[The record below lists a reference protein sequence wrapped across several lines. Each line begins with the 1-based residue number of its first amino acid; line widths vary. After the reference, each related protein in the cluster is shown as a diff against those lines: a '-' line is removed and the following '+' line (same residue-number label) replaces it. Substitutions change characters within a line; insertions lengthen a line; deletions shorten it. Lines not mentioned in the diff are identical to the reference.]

1 MLSFHSILDEHLHI
15 NALEMLAVIAC
26 LKMWGTKFKGK
37 RILIKCDNQVT
48 VYVINTGKSRNSY
61 LQCCLREIC
70 FLAAIHEFEIRA
82 VHIAGIDNRLAD
94 MLSRWHLDI
103 IHAKHFFESTNN
115 MDLEEITL
123 STDVFQFIHKW

>member
-1 MLSFHSILDEHLHI
+1 
-15 NALEMLAVIAC
+15 MLAVIAC

-37 RILIKCDNQVT
+37 IILIKCDNQVT
-48 VYVINTGKSRNSY
+48 VYVINTGKSRNSC

-70 FLAAIHEFEIRA
+70 FLAAVHEFEIRA
-82 VHIAGIDNRLAD
+82 VHIACIDNCLAD

-103 IHAKHFFESTNN
+103 IYAKTFFESTNN
-115 MDLEEITL
+115 MDLEEIAS